1 MTWKISTR
9 RSLPPSM
16 RCRVP
21 RSSRATLFSALQV
34 PPISSAELQMQLP
47 CTKHLTSQS
56 TGKELCDARTAV
68 AERQTW
74 PDLL

>member
-21 RSSRATLFSALQV
+21 KSSRATLFSALQAL
-34 PPISSAELQMQLP
+34 PISAGPAAQHT
-47 CTKHLTSQS
+47 CHHSQ
-56 TGKELCDARTAV
+56 TGKASV
-68 AERQTW
+68 
-74 PDLL
+74 